1 MQRNPLLL
9 TLLSLRAYS
18 WFWSLSGTRDTHLL
32 PPVLMLKMSAY
43 QVFSDTQLPTPTCI
57 IKMLCGGF
65 PLARRQWGANVH
77 GWVAFPVAFMSFRQI
92 ITNHQGQQFMQ
103 SRSVEFNTLTG
114 YTLAVDN
121 NETVQN
127 DAQWIAIG
135 Y

>member
-57 IKMLCGGF
+57 IKM
-65 PLARRQWGANVH
+65 
-77 GWVAFPVAFMSFRQI
+77 PV
-92 ITNHQGQQFMQ
+92 
-103 SRSVEFNTLTG
+103 
-114 YTLAVDN
+114 VDFHWRVDSG
-121 NETVQN
+121 E
-127 DAQWIAIG
+127 
-135 Y
+135 YKKM